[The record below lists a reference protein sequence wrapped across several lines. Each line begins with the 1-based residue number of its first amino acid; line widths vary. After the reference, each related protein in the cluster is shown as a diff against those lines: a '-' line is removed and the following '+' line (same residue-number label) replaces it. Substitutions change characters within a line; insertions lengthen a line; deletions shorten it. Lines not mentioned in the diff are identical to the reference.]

1 MNRRSPLSAAALV
14 AISAF
19 VAWGWLAMMLLHELG
34 HVAAASAT
42 GGRIASVE
50 LRPGWLSHTLVAPNP
65 CPSVVVWSGLA
76 SGWIAPQLTAPL
88 WRIERFA
95 AGPLLRAWA
104 AFCLLGT
111 GSYLADRRRRAA
123 HRHRPTDRCRLAAR
137 GARGDRR
144 RRRRARLRSL
154 PRRRRCGQRAARPIA
169 ARVARRDGLV
179 RLAGRLVRRAGRA
192 PRRVAAVVRLH
203 ANVR

>member
-1 MNRRSPLSAAALV
+1 MNRRSLLSVAALV

-111 GSYLADRRRRAA
+111 GSYLAIGGGERL
-123 HRHRPTDRCRLAAR
+123 TDTGQLIDAGWPHTAIVAIGGGVAVLGYVRFR
-137 GARGDRR
+137 GAV
-144 RRRRARLRSL
+144 
-154 PRRRRCGQRAARPIA
+154 AA
-169 ARVARRDGLV
+169 VNE
-179 RLAGRLVRRAGRA
+179 RLVRSPLGWRDATVWFGLL
-192 PRRVAAVVRLH
+192 AAWCVGQGGLHVVLQP
-203 ANVR
+203 